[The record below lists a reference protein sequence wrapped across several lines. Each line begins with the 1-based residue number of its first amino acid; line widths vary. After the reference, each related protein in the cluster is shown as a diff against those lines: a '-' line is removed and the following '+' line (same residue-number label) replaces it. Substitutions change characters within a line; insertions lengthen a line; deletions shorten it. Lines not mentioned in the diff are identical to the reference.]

1 MQISMKGVYVFFA
14 DGFEETEALTT
25 VDMLLRGG
33 VDVKTVSIYDHSS
46 VRSAHKIHIMTEL
59 DFNEFLDTVQL
70 EGTTDKDF
78 MVFPGGIPGA
88 TNLADCKMLM
98 DLMVKHY
105 QDGGSVAAICA
116 SPSVVLSHLPDI
128 QGKKMTCYDGFEP
141 AMQEKGAIYS
151 KDGVVTDGRIITG
164 RGAGHTVAFGLAIV
178 AHVMGQATADT
189 VAKSIML

>member
-1 MQISMKGVYVFFA
+1 MKGVYVFFA

-70 EGTTDKDF
+70 DGTTDKDF

-88 TNLADCKMLM
+88 TNLADNRMLM

-105 QDGGSVAAICA
+105 LDGGSVAAICA

-141 AMQEKGAIYS
+141 AMQEKG
-151 KDGVVTDGRIITG
+151 DGRIITG

-178 AHVMGQATADT
+178 SHIMGQPTADA

>member
-1 MQISMKGVYVFFA
+1 MKGVYVFFA

-33 VDVKTVSIYDHSS
+33 IDVKTVSIYDHNS

-105 QDGGSVAAICA
+105 QDQSSARHTG
-116 SPSVVLSHLPDI
+116 
-128 QGKKMTCYDGFEP
+128 
-141 AMQEKGAIYS
+141 QE
-151 KDGVVTDGRIITG
+151 DD
-164 RGAGHTVAFGLAIV
+164 L
-178 AHVMGQATADT
+178 
-189 VAKSIML
+189 L

>member
-1 MQISMKGVYVFFA
+1 
-14 DGFEETEALTT
+14 
-25 VDMLLRGG
+25 MLLRGG
-33 VDVKTVSIYDHSS
+33 IDVKTVSIYDHNS

-116 SPSVVLSHLPDI
+116 SPSVVLSHLPGI
-128 QGKKMTCYDGFEP
+128 EGKSMTCYDGFEP
-141 AMQEKGAIYS
+141 ALEEKGVRYS
-151 KDGVVTDGRIITG
+151 RDGVVTDGRIITG

>member
-1 MQISMKGVYVFFA
+1 MKGVYVFFA

-70 EGTTDKDF
+70 DGTTDKDF

-88 TNLADCKMLM
+88 TNLADNRMLM

-105 QDGGSVAAICA
+105 LDGGSVAAICA

-141 AMQEKGAIYS
+141 AMQEKGGCDRR
-151 KDGVVTDGRIITG
+151 KNHHRTRCRPHCRIRTCHCLPHNG
-164 RGAGHTVAFGLAIV
+164 
-178 AHVMGQATADT
+178 TADGGCRSKEHY
-189 VAKSIML
+189 AIER